1 MFEKREP
8 SSGSASLAGI
18 ALSDELAFLYQ
29 QYTCDMMVTYANITF
44 TPVDKLARRQEGFAL
59 VSVDAGKTLQP
70 NPTWVQGWTVFA
82 DINDDPIVAD
92 TTAPG
97 TPVYAAIEGGQYHAI
112 APSLAVFIQLL
123 NEMLKTENHH
133 QQARPASS
141 EDIEQWILF
150 KEKTLAPHFISRAAT
165 LLDSQQLAALDNFLH
180 A

>member
-1 MFEKREP
+1 MTTSFPSLAAALAEFYQLLHSPTRQLVGVFGKREP

-29 QYTCDMMVTYANITF
+29 QYTCDMMVTYANIAF
-44 TPVDKLARRQEGFAL
+44 TPVDKLARRQEGFAS

-70 NPTWVQGWTVFA
+70 NPTWVKGWTVFA

-97 TPVYAAIEGGQYHAI
+97 TPVYAAIEGVQYHAI

-123 NEMLKTENHH
+123 NEMLKTEDRY
-133 QQARPASS
+133 QQVRVARMLSS
-141 EDIEQWILF
+141 GF
-150 KEKTLAPHFISRAAT
+150 
-165 LLDSQQLAALDNFLH
+165 FLKRNP
-180 A
+180 